1 MYYMSL
7 STHKVVV
14 QVVLFAFVFSLLIRV
29 MFLEFSL
36 LVLFVC
42 TLYVYVLFVFM
53 LLHYFCLVDCK
64 MFLGICPLDGFWYVA
79 GTWVCCWHV
88 VIPFAFDK

>member
-7 STHKVVV
+7 STHKVIV

-42 TLYVYVLFVFM
+42 TLVCLRFVCVHAFALLSVEWIAKCSWAFVHLMVFGM
-53 LLHYFCLVDCK
+53 LLAR
-64 MFLGICPLDGFWYVA
+64 GSVA
-79 GTWVCCWHV
+79 GTW
-88 VIPFAFDK
+88 